1 VAAGAGASLAM
12 ACDIAIAAKSASFV
26 QAFSKIGLVPD
37 TGSTWLLP
45 ERIGLP
51 RALALAMTG
60 DKLSAEQAAQ
70 WGVVW
75 QCVDDA
81 DLMPTVNALAMKLAA
96 MPTRA
101 LVATRVL
108 MRSAATSTLAQQL
121 AAECEMQTE
130 LGTSHDYLEGVAAFL
145 EKRSAKFTGE

>member
-1 VAAGAGASLAM
+1 
-12 ACDIAIAAKSASFV
+12 
-26 QAFSKIGLVPD
+26 
-37 TGSTWLLP
+37 
-45 ERIGLP
+45 
-51 RALALAMTG
+51 
-60 DKLSAEQAAQ
+60 
-70 WGVVW
+70 
-75 QCVDDA
+75 
-81 DLMPTVNALAMKLAA
+81 MPTVNALAMKLAA